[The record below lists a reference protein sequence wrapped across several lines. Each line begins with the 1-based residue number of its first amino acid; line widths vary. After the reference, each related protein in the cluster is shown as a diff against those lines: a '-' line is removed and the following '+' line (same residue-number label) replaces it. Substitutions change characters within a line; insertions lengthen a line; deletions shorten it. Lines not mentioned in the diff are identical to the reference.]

1 MEPGNAVYN
10 VPSALEITGDLGLD
24 VLEQA
29 MNQIVQ
35 RHEILRTTFIL
46 AGSDPMQVVWE
57 RMPVAFKVEDA
68 PDENIQERITIE
80 VRRPFSLESGPLLRV
95 LVLRCPDKRHV
106 LVLTMHHIVFDEWS
120 RGIFLREIV
129 AAYGSLL
136 NGGTVHLDPV
146 SIQYADYAVWQ
157 RKRLQGDALQRLV
170 SFWKTALKGMPET
183 LELPADRAK
192 PMVRNYAGDG
202 VGFTIPDPLAAQ
214 VRALASSQGVTMFM
228 LVLSAFATLL
238 HRYSCQEEVVIGT
251 PIAGRGRRE
260 VESLIIHRLWN
271 C

>member
-1 MEPGNAVYN
+1 MTPLVGDKPAIPALSAAARSILSSAAKGRGRFRLYPASFAQERLWLFDRMEPGNAVYN

-136 NGGTVHLDPV
+136 DGGTAHLDPV
-146 SIQYADYAVWQ
+146 RIQYADYAVWQ
-157 RKRLQGDALQRLV
+157 RKRLQ
-170 SFWKTALKGMPET
+170 
-183 LELPADRAK
+183 
-192 PMVRNYAGDG
+192 
-202 VGFTIPDPLAAQ
+202 
-214 VRALASSQGVTMFM
+214 
-228 LVLSAFATLL
+228 
-238 HRYSCQEEVVIGT
+238 
-251 PIAGRGRRE
+251 
-260 VESLIIHRLWN
+260 
-271 C
+271 